1 MTYSLEFDA
10 RALNEWQKLGD
21 TVRQQLKRKLA
32 SVLLNPRVE
41 ANRLDSLPNCYKIK
55 LRSSGYRLIYQVVDQ
70 EETSEVLR
78 VAARQFYALAGIG
91 F

>member
-1 MTYSLEFDA
+1 MAKAGGYGSAAT
-10 RALNEWQKLGD
+10 QK
-21 TVRQQLKRKLA
+21 KLA

-41 ANRLDSLPNCYKIK
+41 ANRLDSLPNCYKMK